1 MKPLE
6 PPPRES
12 PPRHRHGWLLF
23 GILAANLFGAA
34 WLIACRLF
42 ESGGAD
48 ERALLF
54 VGALVTPLATFLL
67 IGNEWIALL
76 AGMRDGETRR
86 APDGDDFVT
95 IWPGEMVPRL
105 RLSRDGRLLPAR
117 EERRR
122 ALLRGAG
129 FWFAALAGLLTIER
143 LLVDAALLPP
153 ARNGAFAL
161 AALPFVLVTVACTRR
176 ARRGG

>member
-95 IWPGEMVPRL
+95 IWPGKWSPPAPVPR
-105 RLSRDGRLLPAR
+105 RPAAAGAG
-117 EERRR
+117 ERRR